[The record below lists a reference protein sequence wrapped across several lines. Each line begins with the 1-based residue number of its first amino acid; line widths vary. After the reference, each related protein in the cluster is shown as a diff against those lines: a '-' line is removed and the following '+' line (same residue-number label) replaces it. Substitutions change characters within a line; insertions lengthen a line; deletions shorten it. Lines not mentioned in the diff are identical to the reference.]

1 MEPRQG
7 LPKLPYEGM
16 PVNQGEIYPPQENS
30 SEYLADGH
38 FETAAEHPARIETD
52 SLPPVVSVVPIAIPV
67 VNDDSAQ
74 TLSTDDPTST
84 NPAVAADEDLIEKE
98 WVDKAKKIIEETK
111 ENPYRRELEIGKL
124 QRDYIRKRYGRE
136 LGESGGK

>member
-7 LPKLPYEGM
+7 PPKLPYEGM
-16 PVNQGEIYPPQENS
+16 PVNQGEVHLSQES
-30 SEYLADGH
+30 TGEYLVDGH
-38 FETAAEHPARIETD
+38 FETAAEHPARVETD
-52 SLPPVVSVVPIAIPV
+52 NLPPVVSVVPMAIPV
-67 VNDDSAQ
+67 VQDDNAQ
-74 TLSTDDPTST
+74 ALITDDASS
-84 NPAVAADEDLIEKE
+84 NPVVAADEDLIEKE

-136 LGESGGK
+136 LGEPGGK